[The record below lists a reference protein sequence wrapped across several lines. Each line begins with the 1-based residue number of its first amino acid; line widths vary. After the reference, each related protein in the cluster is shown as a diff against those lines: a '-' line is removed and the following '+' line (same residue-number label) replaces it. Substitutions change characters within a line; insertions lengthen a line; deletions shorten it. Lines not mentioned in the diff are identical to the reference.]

1 MYNEIKFPL
10 CSTHN
15 PYPFKLNNL
24 TTENSFKMMME
35 NVKYNNS
42 IKESIRSS
50 SQIVKSEQHMTTGV
64 YADELHQLDFLN
76 YNSSYQ
82 QQPSSSNTMNDINQ
96 QLNQTRSQRIRA
108 AMFPESLED
117 YGYVQNPGQQGISL
131 SQPPSAVQRL
141 AQPCRVLKTAII
153 NLINYQEDAE
163 ITVKAIP
170 EILKLLNDDDKLV
183 VTKALTLIDQLSR
196 KDASRFA
203 LTSSQSLINALI
215 HTITT
220 TNDPEQQRLAAS
232 ALNNISNH
240 NKQGLMIIFKSGG
253 IPALIKLLS
262 SPIEAVV
269 FYALTTLHNL
279 LMYEETAKAQIRKC
293 GGIQKMVVLL
303 TTNQNAKFLALV
315 LDSLQ
320 ILAFN
325 NSESKLIIAAS
336 NGPKEIIR
344 LMRSSNYQKLIW
356 TCVRLMKVLSV
367 CPTNKQVLVENGAMQ
382 VLSAHLQNPSNDDRI
397 IYNCLLTLRNL
408 SDCAIREDNL
418 DGLIKRLIDLLTANT
433 DINASTCAAGILS
446 NLTCNNEMNKIKF
459 VEFNGIEILLRTML
473 QAGPENKE
481 DICEPAVCSL
491 RHVTNRHAQAQVA
504 QEAVRYFYGLP
515 VIAPLLQSDQS
526 RWPLLKAT
534 IGLIRNLALS
544 DNNLA
549 PLRELGIIPRLV
561 QLLIKAINAHQL
573 AQQNGQDSAVID
585 DVPMEEIIEGTVG
598 ALHQLARDPH
608 NGIVVRE
615 LKCIPVLVQLLFMSW
630 ESIQRV
636 ACGCLSELAND
647 KISTEQI
654 EQEHIT
660 DKLTELLHSKDHAIS
675 TYAAAVLFR
684 LSEDKPTNGVLQNGG
699 SEHYGSNIN
708 YGMNNDPNSIYAGA
722 NPRLNAGSNDQYV
735 SFGNSGMNH
744 NNNQDPYEMNP
755 YDQKG
760 GMQQGQSPATWFD
773 TDL

>member
-1 MYNEIKFPL
+1 
-10 CSTHN
+10 
-15 PYPFKLNNL
+15 
-24 TTENSFKMMME
+24 MME
-35 NVKYNNS
+35 GVKYNNTN

-50 SQIVKSEQHMTTGV
+50 SQLIKTTQKEQHTGI
-64 YADELHQLDFLN
+64 YSDELNQLDFLN
-76 YNSSYQ
+76 YNNNQ
-82 QQPSSSNTMNDINQ
+82 QQQQGHQQQVVNMNEINQ

-117 YGYVQNPGQQGISL
+117 YGYIQAPNTNGNMMSFN
-131 SQPPSAVQRL
+131 QPPSAVQRL
-141 AQPCRVLKTAII
+141 AQPCQVLKSAIV

-163 ITVKAIP
+163 ITIRAIP

-183 VTKALTLIDQLSR
+183 VTKALTFIDQLSR

-215 HTITT
+215 QMITT
-220 TNDPEQQRLAAS
+220 TNDTEQQRLAAS

-240 NKQGLMIIFKSGG
+240 NKQGLMVIFKSGG

-262 SPIEAVV
+262 SPMEAVV

-279 LMYEETAKAQIRKC
+279 LMYEETAKTQIRKC
-293 GGIQKMVVLL
+293 GGIQKMVTLL
-303 TTNQNAKFLALV
+303 GSNQNAKFLALV

-446 NLTCNNEMNKIKF
+446 NLTCNNEINKIKF

-504 QEAVRYFYGLP
+504 QEAVRYYYGLP

-561 QLLIKAINAHQL
+561 QLLIKAINAHQA
-573 AQQNGQDSAVID
+573 AQQSGQDSAVID

-647 KISTEQI
+647 KLSTEQI
-654 EQEHIT
+654 EHEHIT

-684 LSEDKPTNGVLQNGG
+684 LSEDKPGNGIPGSILQG
-699 SEHYGSNIN
+699 SNEQYGSNIN
-708 YGMNNDPNSIYAGA
+708 YAMNSDPNSIYAGA

-735 SFGNSGMNH
+735 SYGNNNNNVNH
-744 NNNQDPYEMNP
+744 NQDPYEMNP
-755 YDQKG
+755 YDQKAG
-760 GMQQGQSPATWFD
+760 LQPGQSPATWFD

>member
-1 MYNEIKFPL
+1 MGAQ
-10 CSTHN
+10 
-15 PYPFKLNNL
+15 NNA
-24 TTENSFKMMME
+24 TDM
-35 NVKYNNS
+35 
-42 IKESIRSS
+42 
-50 SQIVKSEQHMTTGV
+50 
-64 YADELHQLDFLN
+64 
-76 YNSSYQ
+76 
-82 QQPSSSNTMNDINQ
+82 NQ

-117 YGYVQNPGQQGISL
+117 YGYVSNSANSML
-131 SQPPSAVQRL
+131 NASTQPATAVQRL
-141 AQPCRVLKTAII
+141 AQPCQLLKNAII
-153 NLINYQEDAE
+153 HLINYQEDAE
-163 ITVKAIP
+163 VTVKAIP
-170 EILKLLNDDDKLV
+170 EILKLINDDDKLV
-183 VTKALTLIDQLSR
+183 VTKTLTLVDQLSR

-203 LTSSQSLINALI
+203 LTSSQSLINSLVSVI
-215 HTITT
+215 SNTS
-220 TNDPEQQRLAAS
+220 DSELQRLAAS
-232 ALNNISNH
+232 SLNNISNH
-240 NKQGLMIIFKSGG
+240 NKQGLLTIFKSGG
-253 IPALIKLLS
+253 IPALVKLLG
-262 SPIEAVV
+262 SPIESIV

-279 LMYEETAKAQIRKC
+279 LMYEDTAKVQIRKC
-293 GGIQKMVVLL
+293 GGIQKMVALL
-303 TTNQNAKFLALV
+303 STHQNAKFLALV

-336 NGPKEIIR
+336 GGPKELIR
-344 LMRSSNYQKLIW
+344 LIRSSNYQKLIW

-367 CPTNKQVLVENGAMQ
+367 CPTNKQLLVENGAMQ

-433 DINASTCAAGILS
+433 DINVSTCAAGILS
-446 NLTCNNEMNKIKF
+446 NLTCNNDMNKIKF

-473 QAGPENKE
+473 QSGPENKE

-504 QEAVRYFYGLP
+504 QEAVRYYYGLP

-544 DNNLA
+544 DSNLA

-561 QLLIKAINAHQL
+561 QLLIKAINAHQT
-573 AQQNGQDSAVID
+573 AQHNGQESAVID

-598 ALHQLARDPH
+598 ALHQLARDSH
-608 NGIVVRE
+608 NGIVIRE

-647 KISTEQI
+647 KLSTELI

-684 LSEDKPTNGVLQNGG
+684 LSEDKPPTGTMTTTTTGLINTNSIEHNGNNL
-699 SEHYGSNIN
+699 YGSNIN
-708 YGMNNDPNSIYAGA
+708 YAMNNDPNSIYGA
-722 NPRLNAGSNDQYV
+722 ASSNMRLNGGANDQYV
-735 SFGNSGMNH
+735 SYNTV
-744 NNNQDPYEMNP
+744 DPYELEL
-755 YDQKG
+755 
-760 GMQQGQSPATWFD
+760 QQQQHHSQHYNAVSQLVDVPMMASNQQHKQLQQQQSPSTWFD

>member
-1 MYNEIKFPL
+1 
-10 CSTHN
+10 
-15 PYPFKLNNL
+15 
-24 TTENSFKMMME
+24 ME
-35 NVKYNNS
+35 SVKYNNNM
-42 IKESIRSS
+42 KESIRSS
-50 SQIVKSEQHMTTGV
+50 SQIVKTTEHISSSNGIYSE
-64 YADELHQLDFLN
+64 ELAGLDFLHSN
-76 YNSSYQ
+76 NYQ
-82 QQPSSSNTMNDINQ
+82 QQQQQQQINMSDLNQ

-117 YGYVQNPGQQGISL
+117 YGFVAAAQQSGNLVNLGQ
-131 SQPPSAVQRL
+131 PASAVQRL
-141 AQPCRVLKTAII
+141 AQPCQVLKTAII
-153 NLINYQEDAE
+153 HLINYQEDAE

-170 EILKLLNDDDKLV
+170 EILKLMGDDDKLV
-183 VTKALTLIDQLSR
+183 VTKVLTLVDQLSR

-203 LTSSQSLINALI
+203 LTSSQALINSLIQLI
-215 HTITT
+215 ST
-220 TNDPEQQRLAAS
+220 TNDSELQRLSAS

-240 NKQGLMIIFKSGG
+240 NKQGLMVIFKSGG

-262 SPIEAVV
+262 SPMESVV
-269 FYALTTLHNL
+269 FYAMTTLHNL
-279 LMYEETAKAQIRKC
+279 LMYEDSAKIQIRKC
-293 GGIQKMVVLL
+293 GGIQKMVALL
-303 TTNQNAKFLALV
+303 NTHQNAKFLTLV
-315 LDSLQ
+315 MDSLQ
-320 ILAFN
+320 ILAYN

-336 NGPKEIIR
+336 GGPKEIIR

-408 SDCAIREDNL
+408 SDCAIREDNM
-418 DGLIKRLIDLLTANT
+418 DGLIKRLIELLTANS
-433 DINASTCAAGILS
+433 DINVSTCAAGILS
-446 NLTCNNEMNKIKF
+446 NLTCNNDMNKIKF

-504 QEAVRYFYGLP
+504 QEAVRYYYGLP

-561 QLLIKAINAHQL
+561 QLLIKAINEHQM
-573 AQQNGQDSAVID
+573 AQQNRQDSAVID

-598 ALHQLARDPH
+598 ALHQLARDSH
-608 NGIVVRE
+608 NGIVIRE
-615 LKCIPVLVQLLFMSW
+615 LKCIPVLVQLLFMTW
-630 ESIQRV
+630 ENIQRV

-647 KISTEQI
+647 KQSTEQI

-684 LSEDKPTNGVLQNGG
+684 LSEDKPTNGVSSTIPNAVLQNG
-699 SEHYGSNIN
+699 SEQNPYGSNIN
-708 YGMNNDPNSIYAGA
+708 YAMNNDPNSIYSGA
-722 NPRLNAGSNDQYV
+722 NSRINAGSNDQYV
-735 SFGNSGMNH
+735 TYGQQH
-744 NNNQDPYEMNP
+744 QDPYEMNP
-755 YDQKG
+755 YDQKAG
-760 GMQQGQSPATWFD
+760 HQQQQSPATWFD

>member
-1 MYNEIKFPL
+1 MKN
-10 CSTHN
+10 
-15 PYPFKLNNL
+15 
-24 TTENSFKMMME
+24 
-35 NVKYNNS
+35 
-42 IKESIRSS
+42 SS
-50 SQIVKSEQHMTTGV
+50 SIIKTQQTNDAIYMDDLNQVDFV
-64 YADELHQLDFLN
+64 YNQQ
-76 YNSSYQ
+76 STQ
-82 QQPSSSNTMNDINQ
+82 QQTLDEINQ

-117 YGYVQNPGQQGISL
+117 YGYVTTQNGNINATLKQT
-131 SQPPSAVQRL
+131 AVQRL
-141 AQPCRVLKTAII
+141 AQPSQMLKTAIVH
-153 NLINYQEDAE
+153 LINYQEDAE
-163 ITVKAIP
+163 ITAKAIP
-170 EILKLLNDDDKLV
+170 ELLKLLNDDDRLT
-183 VTKALTLIDQLSR
+183 VTKTLNLIQQLSR

-203 LTSSQSLINALI
+203 LTTSQALINALI
-215 HTITT
+215 NLISN
-220 TNDPEQQRLAAS
+220 TNDVELQRLAAS
-232 ALNNISNH
+232 SLNNISNH
-240 NKQGLMIIFKSGG
+240 NNKQGLLAVFKSGG
-253 IPALIKLLS
+253 IPALVKLLS
-262 SPIEAVV
+262 SSIESIV

-279 LMYEETAKAQIRKC
+279 LMYEDTAKLQVRKC
-293 GGIQKMVVLL
+293 GGIQKMVALL
-303 TTNQNAKFLALV
+303 TTHQNAKFLALV

-336 NGPKEIIR
+336 GGPKDLIR
-344 LMRSSNYQKLIW
+344 IMRSSNYQKLIW

-382 VLSAHLQNPSNDDRI
+382 VLSVHLQNPSNDDRI

-433 DINASTCAAGILS
+433 DINVSTCAAGILS
-446 NLTCNNEMNKIKF
+446 NLTCNNDMNKIKF
-459 VEFNGIEILLRTML
+459 VEYNGIEILLRTML

-491 RHVTNRHAQAQVA
+491 RHVTNRHPQAQIA
-504 QEAVRYFYGLP
+504 QEAVRYYYGLP
-515 VIAPLLQSDQS
+515 VIAPLLQSDSS

-561 QLLIKAINAHQL
+561 QLLIKAINAHQI
-573 AQQNGQDSAVID
+573 AQQNGQDSAVLD

-598 ALHQLARDPH
+598 ALHQLARDSH
-608 NGIVVRE
+608 NGIVIRE

-636 ACGCLSELAND
+636 ACGCLSELANE
-647 KISTEQI
+647 KQSTELI
-654 EQEHIT
+654 ENEHIT
-660 DKLTELLHSKDHAIS
+660 DKLTELLRSKDHAIS

-684 LSEDKPTNGVLQNGG
+684 LSEDKPSSLQNGDV
-699 SEHYGSNIN
+699 YGSNIN
-708 YGMNNDPNSIYAGA
+708 YAMNNDPNSIYISGS
-722 NPRLNAGSNDQYV
+722 NRHHVGSNDQYV
-735 SFGNSGMNH
+735 AYNTV
-744 NNNQDPYEMNP
+744 DPYELELHQQEQQSHFNP
-755 YDQKG
+755 LTQLVDVP
-760 GMQQGQSPATWFD
+760 MPNSHHQQRGNTHQQQSPSTWFD

>member
-1 MYNEIKFPL
+1 
-10 CSTHN
+10 
-15 PYPFKLNNL
+15 
-24 TTENSFKMMME
+24 MME
-35 NVKYNNS
+35 SVKYS
-42 IKESIRSS
+42 AKESIRSS
-50 SQIVKSEQHMTTGV
+50 SQITKTTDHNNPNI
-64 YADELHQLDFLN
+64 YSDELAQLDFLN
-76 YNSSYQ
+76 YNPMNNQ
-82 QQPSSSNTMNDINQ
+82 QQQQQQTPMNINDINM

-117 YGYVQNPGQQGISL
+117 YGYVTNNQTGNIMLG
-131 SQPPSAVQRL
+131 QPPTAVQRL
-141 AQPCRVLKTAII
+141 AGPCKVLKTAII
-153 NLINYQEDAE
+153 HLINYQEDSE

-170 EILKLLNDDDKLV
+170 EILKLLNDDDKMV
-183 VTKALTLIDQLSR
+183 VTKTLTLVDQLSR

-203 LTSSQSLINALI
+203 LTSSQALINSLIQI
-215 HTITT
+215 ITN
-220 TNDPEQQRLAAS
+220 TNDSELQRLAAS
-232 ALNNISNH
+232 ALNNISAH
-240 NKQGLMIIFKSGG
+240 NKQGLLLIFKCGG

-262 SPIEAVV
+262 SPMESVV

-279 LMYEETAKAQIRKC
+279 LMFEDTAKIQIRKC
-293 GGIQKMVVLL
+293 GGIQKMVALL
-303 TTNQNAKFLALV
+303 GNHQNAKFLTLV

-320 ILAFN
+320 ILAYN

-336 NGPKEIIR
+336 GGPKEIIR

-367 CPTNKQVLVENGAMQ
+367 CPTNKQLLVENGAMQ

-418 DGLIKRLIDLLTANT
+418 DGLIKRLIDLLTANS
-433 DINASTCAAGILS
+433 DINVSTCAAGILS

-504 QEAVRYFYGLP
+504 QEAVRYYYGLP

-544 DNNLA
+544 DNNLS

-598 ALHQLARDPH
+598 ALHQLARDSH
-608 NGIVVRE
+608 NGIVIRE

-647 KISTEQI
+647 KQSTEMI
-654 EQEHIT
+654 DAERIT

-684 LSEDKPTNGVLQNGG
+684 LSEDKPTNGVANAIPNAVLHNNNTSEQNP
-699 SEHYGSNIN
+699 YGSNIN
-708 YGMNNDPNSIYAGA
+708 YAMNNDPNSVYGA
-722 NPRLNAGSNDQYV
+722 ANARLTAGSNDQYV
-735 SFGNSGMNH
+735 SYGNQPT
-744 NNNQDPYEMNP
+744 QDPYEMNP
-755 YDQKG
+755 YDQKAG
-760 GMQQGQSPATWFD
+760 LHQQPQQPPATWFD

>member
-1 MYNEIKFPL
+1 
-10 CSTHN
+10 
-15 PYPFKLNNL
+15 
-24 TTENSFKMMME
+24 MME
-35 NVKYNNS
+35 SVKYNNNMKET
-42 IKESIRSS
+42 IKSS
-50 SQIVKSEQHMTTGV
+50 SQIIKTTEHSSNGIYSE
-64 YADELHQLDFLN
+64 ELAGLDFLN
-76 YNSSYQ
+76 YNNQTQ
-82 QQPSSSNTMNDINQ
+82 QQPQINMTELNQ

-117 YGYVQNPGQQGISL
+117 YGYVTAAQQSGNL
-131 SQPPSAVQRL
+131 VNLGQPPSAVQRL
-141 AQPCRVLKTAII
+141 AQPCQVLKTAIVH
-153 NLINYQEDAE
+153 LINYQEDAE

-170 EILKLLNDDDKLV
+170 EILKLIGDDDKLV
-183 VTKALTLIDQLSR
+183 VTKALTLVDQLSR

-203 LTSSQSLINALI
+203 LTSSQALINSLIQLI
-215 HTITT
+215 ST
-220 TNDPEQQRLAAS
+220 TNDSELQRLSAS

-240 NKQGLMIIFKSGG
+240 NKQGLMCIFKSGG

-262 SPIEAVV
+262 SPMEAVV
-269 FYALTTLHNL
+269 FYAMTTLHNL
-279 LMYEETAKAQIRKC
+279 LMYEDSAKIQIRKC
-293 GGIQKMVVLL
+293 GGIQKMVTLL
-303 TTNQNAKFLALV
+303 STHQNAKFLTLV
-315 LDSLQ
+315 MDSLQ
-320 ILAFN
+320 ILAYN

-336 NGPKEIIR
+336 GGPKEIIR

-408 SDCAIREDNL
+408 SDCAIREDNM
-418 DGLIKRLIDLLTANT
+418 DGLIKRLIELLTANT
-433 DINASTCAAGILS
+433 DINVSTCAAGILS
-446 NLTCNNEMNKIKF
+446 NLTCNNDMNKIKF

-473 QAGPENKE
+473 QSGPENKE

-504 QEAVRYFYGLP
+504 QEAVRYYYGLP

-561 QLLIKAINAHQL
+561 QLLIKAINAHQM
-573 AQQNGQDSAVID
+573 AQQSGQDSAVID

-598 ALHQLARDPH
+598 ALHQLARDGH
-608 NGIVVRE
+608 NGIVIRE
-615 LKCIPVLVQLLFMSW
+615 LKCIPVLVQLLFMTW
-630 ESIQRV
+630 ENIQRV

-647 KISTEQI
+647 KQSTEQI

-684 LSEDKPTNGVLQNGG
+684 LSEDKPTNGVSSTIPNAILQNG
-699 SEHYGSNIN
+699 SDQNPYGSNIN
-708 YGMNNDPNSIYAGA
+708 YAMNNDPNSIYSSGA
-722 NPRLNAGSNDQYV
+722 NSRINAGSNDQYV
-735 SFGNSGMNH
+735 IYGQQQQQQ
-744 NNNQDPYEMNP
+744 QDPYEMNP
-755 YDQKG
+755 YDQKAG
-760 GMQQGQSPATWFD
+760 QPQQQQQSPATWFD

>member
-1 MYNEIKFPL
+1 M
-10 CSTHN
+10 S
-15 PYPFKLNNL
+15 
-24 TTENSFKMMME
+24 
-35 NVKYNNS
+35 
-42 IKESIRSS
+42 
-50 SQIVKSEQHMTTGV
+50 TGV
-64 YADELHQLDFLN
+64 YADELNQLDFLN
-76 YNSSYQ
+76 YNNSYQ
-82 QQPSSSNTMNDINQ
+82 QQPPPTSNMNDINQ

-117 YGYVQNPGQQGISL
+117 YGYVQAPGQQGISL
-131 SQPPSAVQRL
+131 AQPPSAVQRL
-141 AQPCRVLKTAII
+141 AQPCRVLKTAIV

-203 LTSSQSLINALI
+203 LTSSQALINALI

-220 TNDPEQQRLAAS
+220 TNDSEQQRLAAS

-240 NKQGLMIIFKSGG
+240 NKQGLLIIFKSGG

-262 SPIEAVV
+262 SRIEAVV

-293 GGIQKMVVLL
+293 GGIQKMVDLL
-303 TTNQNAKFLALV
+303 SSNQNAKFLALV

-367 CPTNKQVLVENGAMQ
+367 CPTNKQVLVENNAMQ

-504 QEAVRYFYGLP
+504 QEAVRYYYGLP

-561 QLLIKAINAHQL
+561 QLLIKAINEHQM

-647 KISTEQI
+647 KASTEQI
-654 EQEHIT
+654 EHEHIT
-660 DKLTELLHSKDHAIS
+660 DKLTELLHSKGII
-675 TYAAAVLFR
+675 TY
-684 LSEDKPTNGVLQNGG
+684 S
-699 SEHYGSNIN
+699 
-708 YGMNNDPNSIYAGA
+708 
-722 NPRLNAGSNDQYV
+722 
-735 SFGNSGMNH
+735 
-744 NNNQDPYEMNP
+744 
-755 YDQKG
+755 
-760 GMQQGQSPATWFD
+760 
-773 TDL
+773 

>member
-1 MYNEIKFPL
+1 
-10 CSTHN
+10 
-15 PYPFKLNNL
+15 
-24 TTENSFKMMME
+24 MMMSE
-35 NVKYNNS
+35 NVKYGNINTNKNS
-42 IKESIRSS
+42 KNDAIYMEDLN
-50 SQIVKSEQHMTTGV
+50 QVDFV
-64 YADELHQLDFLN
+64 YPN
-76 YNSSYQ
+76 Q
-82 QQPSSSNTMNDINQ
+82 QQQQSIDEINQ

-117 YGYVQNPGQQGISL
+117 YGYVTTQNGSISTTL
-131 SQPPSAVQRL
+131 KHTAVQRL
-141 AQPCRVLKTAII
+141 AQPSQMLKTAIVH
-153 NLINYQEDAE
+153 LINYQEDAE
-163 ITVKAIP
+163 ITAKAIP
-170 EILKLLNDDDKLV
+170 ELIKLLSDDDRHTVIK
-183 VTKALTLIDQLSR
+183 TLNLIQQLSR

-203 LTSSQSLINALI
+203 LTSSQALINSLINLI
-215 HTITT
+215 SN
-220 TNDPEQQRLAAS
+220 TNDLDLQRLAAGS
-232 ALNNISNH
+232 LNNISNH
-240 NKQGLMIIFKSGG
+240 NNKQGLLAVFKSGG
-253 IPALIKLLS
+253 IPALVKLLS
-262 SPIEAVV
+262 SSIESIV

-279 LMYEETAKAQIRKC
+279 LMYEDSAKLQVRKC
-293 GGIQKMVVLL
+293 GGIQKMVGLL
-303 TTNQNAKFLALV
+303 TTHQNAKFLALV

-336 NGPKEIIR
+336 GGPKDLIR
-344 LMRSSNYQKLIW
+344 IMRSSNYQKLIW

-418 DGLIKRLIDLLTANT
+418 EGLIKRLIDLLTANT
-433 DINASTCAAGILS
+433 DINVSTCAAGILS
-446 NLTCNNEMNKIKF
+446 NLTCNNDMNKIKF
-459 VEFNGIEILLRTML
+459 VEYNGIEILLRTML

-491 RHVTNRHAQAQVA
+491 RHVTNRHPQAQVA
-504 QEAVRYFYGLP
+504 QEAVRYYYGLP
-515 VIAPLLQSDQS
+515 VIAPLLQSDSS

-561 QLLIKAINAHQL
+561 QLLIKAINAHQI

-585 DVPMEEIIEGTVG
+585 DVPMEEIIEGSVG
-598 ALHQLARDPH
+598 ALHQLARDSH
-608 NGIVVRE
+608 NGIVIRE

-636 ACGCLSELAND
+636 ACGCLSELSND
-647 KISTEQI
+647 KQSTELI
-654 EQEHIT
+654 ENEHIT
-660 DKLTELLHSKDHAIS
+660 DKLTELLRSKDHAIS

-684 LSEDKPTNGVLQNGG
+684 LSEDKPAMTPIGQQHQQSTDV
-699 SEHYGSNIN
+699 YGSNIN
-708 YGMNNDPNSIYAGA
+708 YAMNNTNDPNLIYSSGGL
-722 NPRLNAGSNDQYV
+722 NPRHHVTSNDQYV
-735 SFGNSGMNH
+735 AYNTV
-744 NNNQDPYEMNP
+744 DPYELELQHQQEQSHYNP
-755 YDQKG
+755 LTQLVDIPVSSN
-760 GMQQGQSPATWFD
+760 QQQQQQQQRGNQQQQSPSTWFD

>member
-1 MYNEIKFPL
+1 
-10 CSTHN
+10 
-15 PYPFKLNNL
+15 
-24 TTENSFKMMME
+24 MMME
-35 NVKYNNS
+35 SVKYSSNN
-42 IKESIRSS
+42 IKESIKSN
-50 SQIVKSEQHMTTGV
+50 SQIIKTSEHSNNGNGI
-64 YADELHQLDFLN
+64 YSDELNQLDFLN
-76 YNSSYQ
+76 YNQNSFQ
-82 QQPSSSNTMNDINQ
+82 QQQINMNELNQ

-117 YGYVQNPGQQGISL
+117 YGYVANQQNGNLVNLG
-131 SQPPSAVQRL
+131 QPPSAVQRL
-141 AQPCRVLKTAII
+141 AQPCQVLKTAIVH
-153 NLINYQEDAE
+153 LINYQEDAE
-163 ITVKAIP
+163 VTVKAIP
-170 EILKLLNDDDKLV
+170 EILKLLSDDDKLV
-183 VTKALTLIDQLSR
+183 VTKALTLVDQLSR

-203 LTSSQSLINALI
+203 LTSSQPLINALI
-215 HTITT
+215 QLITN
-220 TNDPEQQRLAAS
+220 TNDSELLRLSAS

-240 NKQGLMIIFKSGG
+240 NKQGLLVIFKSGG

-262 SPIEAVV
+262 SPMEPVV

-279 LMYEETAKAQIRKC
+279 LMYEDTAKIQIRKC
-293 GGIQKMVVLL
+293 GGIQKMVTLL
-303 TTNQNAKFLALV
+303 STHQNAKFLTLV
-315 LDSLQ
+315 MDSLQ
-320 ILAFN
+320 ILAFS

-336 NGPKEIIR
+336 GGPKEIIR

-356 TCVRLMKVLSV
+356 TCVRLMKVLSI

-418 DGLIKRLIDLLTANT
+418 DGLIKRLIELLTANT
-433 DINASTCAAGILS
+433 DINVSTCAAGILS

-459 VEFNGIEILLRTML
+459 VEYNGIEILLRTML

-504 QEAVRYFYGLP
+504 QEAVRYYYGLP

-561 QLLIKAINAHQL
+561 QLLIKAINAHQM
-573 AQQNGQDSAVID
+573 AQQNNQDSAVID

-608 NGIVVRE
+608 NGIVIRE
-615 LKCIPVLVQLLFMSW
+615 LKCIPVLVQLLFMTW

-647 KISTEQI
+647 KQSTEQI
-654 EQEHIT
+654 DHEQIT

-684 LSEDKPTNGVLQNGG
+684 LSEDKPSNGVSSVIPNAILQN
-699 SEHYGSNIN
+699 SDQNPYGSNIN
-708 YGMNNDPNSIYAGA
+708 YAMNNDPNSIYSGA
-722 NPRLNAGSNDQYV
+722 NSRINAGSNDQYV
-735 SFGNSGMNH
+735 SYGNSH
-744 NNNQDPYEMNP
+744 QAQDPYEMNP

-760 GMQQGQSPATWFD
+760 GQQQQQQSPATWFD